1 MSQTTATP
9 DPASLSLKDLAR
21 TPLRALYHLA
31 LYSRHLSNGV
41 QVWRARNMPAALPP
55 LRFRDG
61 SIWHHGPHDEPLLI
75 MRELYGQGFYPK
87 LVVPQGADVI
97 DIGANIGAV
106 TMRWAIGR
114 PDLRFHCYEPNPQA
128 FETLRQNV
136 GANGLDARV
145 TLHAEAVGRAKGKL
159 DLWIDVPTAHST
171 AFGESPF
178 PGGRRVSTP
187 VVSLDEAWARTAER
201 PIAMLKIDAE
211 GGEVDILEGASQAAL
226 AAVQCAIVEYHDNLV
241 PGAYARCRAVLKA
254 AGFACHVHE
263 HPWQEGIITA
273 TRV

>member
-1 MSQTTATP
+1 MSLTTATP
-9 DPASLSLKDLAR
+9 GTPRPSLKDLAR

-31 LYSRHLSNGV
+31 LYTRHLSNGI
-41 QVWRARNMPAALPP
+41 QVWRARNRPADMPP

-87 LVVPQGADVI
+87 LAVPQGADVI

-106 TMRWAIGR
+106 TMRWARSR
-114 PDLRFHCYEPNPQA
+114 PDLKFHAYEPNPQA
-128 FETLRQNV
+128 FDTLRQNI
-136 GANGLDARV
+136 GANGLEGRV
-145 TLHAEAVGRAKGKL
+145 SLHREAVGRKKGKL

-171 AFGESPF
+171 AFGDSPV
-178 PGGRRVSTP
+178 PGGRRVSAP
-187 VVSLDEAWARTAER
+187 VVSLDEVWGRLGKR

-211 GGEVDILEGASQAAL
+211 GGEVDILEGASRATM
-226 AAVQCAIVEYHDNLV
+226 AAVQSAIIEYHDNLV
-241 PGAYARCRAVLKA
+241 PGAYARCRAALNA